1 MDAPLDRRDRRGGA
15 VRVYS
20 GPGFEYDAGDM
31 DSMNRRAF
39 IRGALKTAAVTAAGG
54 AGLVLQ
60 GCSKGKDLD
69 LLIAGG
75 MVYDGSGGPP
85 VRADIG
91 IVDGAIRL
99 IGKIP
104 KSRARAGIV
113 ADGLAVSPG
122 FIDIHDHTDIGLLVD
137 PRAESAV
144 RQGVT
149 TLVSGQC
156 GGSPFPVPEQ
166 GLEEMRADLAKE
178 YGLELDWR
186 DARGFL
192 GRIEKTGT
200 ALNYS
205 TFVGHGSVR
214 AAAMGYNDRPPT
226 AEELERM
233 KAFVAE
239 AMAGGA
245 LGLSSG
251 LEYTPGSFAKTDE
264 LIALSRV
271 AAATG
276 GLYATHMRDE
286 EAEVLEAVAEAL
298 RIARETPIRLQIS
311 HLKIGFALNWPKLG
325 ALLDMLEKARAEG
338 LDFRC
343 DRYPYIAGATSLD
356 LLFPVWA
363 REGGTERFMS
373 RLKDQAFDT
382 RLRAH
387 LAEQEKGYGTWAG
400 ILISE
405 VGSDKNRALE
415 GMNVLEAAA
424 GAGQPPY
431 EFMRDLLVEE
441 SGRVGMVSFYGTE
454 DVLKHILS
462 PPFVGIGADSSA
474 VAPHGPLGKGKPH
487 PRFYGTFPRVLGKY
501 VREEKLVPLEEMIR
515 KMTAMPAG
523 QLGLVR
529 RGRIKVGWAADLC
542 VFDPDKV
549 IDKATFKEPAV
560 YPEGIVQVI
569 VNGQVV
575 VDGGEHTGRLPGRV
589 LRKNAR
595 GAVA

>member
-1 MDAPLDRRDRRGGA
+1 MNN
-15 VRVYS
+15 
-20 GPGFEYDAGDM
+20 
-31 DSMNRRAF
+31 MNRRAF

-69 LLIAGG
+69 LVIAGG
-75 MVYDGSGGPP
+75 TVYDGVGGPP
-85 VRADIG
+85 VRADVG
-91 IVDGAIRL
+91 IADGTIRVV
-99 IGKIP
+99 GKVRR
-104 KSRARAGIV
+104 SRAGAVID
-113 ADGLAVSPG
+113 AEGLAVSPG
-122 FIDIHDHTDIGLLVD
+122 FIDVHDHTDTGLLVN
-137 PRAESAV
+137 PRAESAI

-156 GGSPFPVPEQ
+156 GYSPFPISEKDA
-166 GLEEMRADLAKE
+166 GEMGADLAKE

-192 GRIEKTGT
+192 ARIEKTGT
-200 ALNYS
+200 ALNYT

-214 AAAMGYNDRPPT
+214 AASMGYDDRPPAT
-226 AEELERM
+226 EELERM

-251 LEYTPGSFAKTDE
+251 LEYTPGSFAKTEE

-311 HLKIGFALNWPKLG
+311 HLKIGFAQNWPKLG
-325 ALLDMLEKARAEG
+325 ALLEMLENARAEG
-338 LDFRC
+338 LDLRC

-356 LLFPVWA
+356 LLFPMWA

-373 RLKDQAFDT
+373 RLKDPAFDA

-405 VGSDKNRALE
+405 VGSDKNRTLE
-415 GMNVLEAAA
+415 GMNILEASAA
-424 GAGQPPY
+424 SGEPPY
-431 EFMRDLLVEE
+431 EFMRDLLIEE
-441 SGRVGMVSFYGTE
+441 SGRVGMISFYGSE
-454 DVLKHILS
+454 DVLKRILS
-462 PPFVGIGADSSA
+462 QPFVGIGADGGA
-474 VAPHGPLGKGKPH
+474 VAPYGLLGKGKPH

-523 QLGLVR
+523 QLGFVR
-529 RGRIKVGWAADLC
+529 RGQLKVGWVADIC

-560 YPEGIVQVI
+560 YPEGIRQVL

-575 VDGGEHTGRLPGRV
+575 VDGGEHTGRLPGKI